1 VRPHGQQLGA
11 EQASENEKKEN
22 TSEVGAASKLRE
34 QAEENWRKRGS
45 QRQWLVLIGCHQCA
59 FTADPGLPAD
69 APLLAQRRGARA
81 AQKEE
86 QQIATTRNKLRTNSP
101 DFRFPAC
108 TRDEERDTKAVRC
121 LNGLSPAKHWPDLGP
136 TCPLGCSKWLVN
148 GRDPLPFGQL
158 ASCWTGNSLPF
169 APLASGRVNHKCAP
183 LWPEASK
190 PAHLQRASRVAGPPI
205 GASEQIGVPRDWLWF
220 IFLLLLSVE

>member
-1 VRPHGQQLGA
+1 MRPHGQQLGA

-108 TRDEERDTKAVRC
+108 KRRGKRDESSALPQWTVSGQALARFGPHVPPRLLEVAREWARPTSVR
-121 LNGLSPAKHWPDLGP
+121 P
-136 TCPLGCSKWLVN
+136 V
-148 GRDPLPFGQL
+148 GQL
-158 ASCWTGNSLPF
+158 LDGQQSALCSIS
-169 APLASGRVNHKCAP
+169 
-183 LWPEASK
+183 
-190 PAHLQRASRVAGPPI
+190 QRPS
-205 GASEQIGVPRDWLWF
+205 
-220 IFLLLLSVE
+220 